1 MTELTE
7 KIERLLVFM
16 GHTKDYSTYFRAVG
30 KPTYSMRI
38 DGPDDIDKFI
48 QENNGKNQV
57 YTSLNPVNPGLNKS
71 HATKDA
77 DTPYIMNVLL
87 DIDADR
93 VGVDHA
99 YMATQEEYEKVW
111 AVGLKIHALLE
122 ATFPGIMFYTDR
134 TGNGCRFII
143 PIKKVDVSTEEKK
156 DKWDGQIKAFY
167 IWVEKKTNT
176 TLDKSVYNPSRIT
189 GVPGTMNIKETAE
202 GREHRLREFGVIPE
216 RVESQELLEFIM
228 SLEPVTKNKPKQPM
242 TGEARAI
249 VDTTKVHYSVVLNY
263 LIKTDP
269 EFVRLYEGKL
279 TEDEAKDRSPVE
291 MKVVNKI
298 IKRGYK
304 FNKNGLNFPEL
315 DEIMKKW

>member
-1 MTELTE
+1 
-7 KIERLLVFM
+7 
-16 GHTKDYSTYFRAVG
+16 
-30 KPTYSMRI
+30 
-38 DGPDDIDKFI
+38 
-48 QENNGKNQV
+48 
-57 YTSLNPVNPGLNKS
+57 
-71 HATKDA
+71 
-77 DTPYIMNVLL
+77 
-87 DIDADR
+87 
-93 VGVDHA
+93 
-99 YMATQEEYEKVW
+99 
-111 AVGLKIHALLE
+111 
-122 ATFPGIMFYTDR
+122 
-134 TGNGCRFII
+134 
-143 PIKKVDVSTEEKK
+143 
-156 DKWDGQIKAFY
+156 
-167 IWVEKKTNT
+167 
-176 TLDKSVYNPSRIT
+176 
-189 GVPGTMNIKETAE
+189 
-202 GREHRLREFGVIPE
+202 
-216 RVESQELLEFIM
+216 M